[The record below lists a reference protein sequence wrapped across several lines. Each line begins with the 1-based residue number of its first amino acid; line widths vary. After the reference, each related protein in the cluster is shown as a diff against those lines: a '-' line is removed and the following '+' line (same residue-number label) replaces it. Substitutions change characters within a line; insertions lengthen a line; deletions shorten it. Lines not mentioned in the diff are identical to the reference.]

1 MAAKANSDKKAKKTT
16 SKQSTKQSANKKPN
30 QLRSKILRG
39 VGYTFGVIAVL
50 LVLAVIFRDTLIKNC
65 ITGVGSWATGLNI
78 TVGNFDTSLTEGS
91 VTIEN
96 LCISNPE
103 GFNRPLLLELG
114 RFHVDADMGSLLSQT
129 IILEKIEVSDLHF
142 VSEFTKDNKFNLGVV
157 NENIQKRFGKVEP
170 KPENAPEPPPA
181 AEDKYLLIRDMN
193 ISLSLIMQ
201 HDMIG
206 LPLSLPISY
215 KQKDMKLTISEKS
228 DDFSFVRSFND
239 FVEYMEYI
247 TSSSIKAG
255 GLIVDTGKTVVEKTK
270 QTTQQV
276 FDKTKQATQNIIK
289 LLDFSE
295 KK

>member
-1 MAAKANSDKKAKKTT
+1 
-16 SKQSTKQSANKKPN
+16 
-30 QLRSKILRG
+30 
-39 VGYTFGVIAVL
+39 
-50 LVLAVIFRDTLIKNC
+50 
-65 ITGVGSWATGLNI
+65 
-78 TVGNFDTSLTEGS
+78 
-91 VTIEN
+91 
-96 LCISNPE
+96 
-103 GFNRPLLLELG
+103 
-114 RFHVDADMGSLLSQT
+114 
-129 IILEKIEVSDLHF
+129 
-142 VSEFTKDNKFNLGVV
+142 
-157 NENIQKRFGKVEP
+157 
-170 KPENAPEPPPA
+170 
-181 AEDKYLLIRDMN
+181 
-193 ISLSLIMQ
+193 
-201 HDMIG
+201 MIG